1 MRIGAV
7 LNGYAPE
14 SGGGFTF
21 EEDILQAVISL
32 HDSTPHHITLIVPE
46 AYASALSDHAGTKI
60 PVVSFPAG
68 NRLQRAAES
77 LVRDSMFFRRH
88 LRVSSRLDRLA
99 RTERL
104 DVLFFLSAGIHVTQ
118 YPYVTIV
125 WDLQHRTMPW
135 FPELSHGVWDSW
147 ESRELAWP
155 SFIRKASLVI
165 TGTQVGSE
173 EIGRF
178 YGVPKDRIVILPHPT
193 PRFALAAGP
202 SDNGQVFRRLGV
214 TPPYLLYPAQFWS
227 HKNHV
232 SLLLAVKRLRD
243 SYGLAP
249 QLVLVGSDK
258 GNHAR
263 VNKLCR
269 ELGLVSQV
277 LFLGF
282 VDRADLV
289 ALYRGAMALTY
300 TSFGGP
306 ENLPPLEAFALG
318 CPVIAARVPGADEQ
332 LDDCA
337 ILVSPSDPED
347 IARAIYRVLSE
358 QGLRAELVARGR
370 ERAVRWTGEDF
381 VRGALAGIDTLSPY
395 VRCWSEG
402 SAR

>member
-7 LNGYAPE
+7 LTGYAPE

-21 EEDILQAVISL
+21 EDDILQAVISL
-32 HDSTPHHITLIVPE
+32 HDCTPHHITLIVPQ
-46 AYASALSDHAGTKI
+46 AGASALSDYVGTKI
-60 PVVSFPAG
+60 PVASLPAG
-68 NRLQRAAES
+68 NRLQRTAES
-77 LVRDSMFFRRH
+77 LVRESMFFRRH

-99 RTERL
+99 GKERL
-104 DVLFFLSAGIHVTQ
+104 DVLFFLSAGVHVTQ

-135 FPELSHGVWDSW
+135 FPELNHSVW

-155 SFIRKASLVI
+155 WFIQKASLVI

-202 SDNGQVFRRLGV
+202 SDNGQVLRRLGV
-214 TPPYLLYPAQFWS
+214 TPPYLLYPAQFWP

-243 SYGLAP
+243 NYGLAP

-269 ELGLVSQV
+269 ELGLIPQV

-289 ALYRGAMALTY
+289 ALYRGAMALAY

-332 LDDCA
+332 LDNCA

-347 IARAIYRVLSE
+347 IAGAIYRVLNGE
-358 QGLRAELVARGR
+358 GLRAELIAKGR
-370 ERAVRWTGEDF
+370 ERAVRWTAEDF
-381 VRGALAGIDTLSPY
+381 VRGALAGINTLSSY

-402 SAR
+402 SAS

>member
-7 LNGYAPE
+7 LTGYAPE

-21 EEDILQAVISL
+21 EDDILEAVISL
-32 HDSTPHHITLIVPE
+32 HDSTPHHITLIVPQ
-46 AYASALSDHAGTKI
+46 ADALALRDHVGTKI
-60 PVVSFPAG
+60 PVVCFPAG

-99 RTERL
+99 GAEGL
-104 DVLFFLSAGIHVTQ
+104 DLLWFLSAGVHVTQ
-118 YPYVTIV
+118 YPYVTVV

-135 FPELSHGVWDSW
+135 FPELSRHGEW
-147 ESRELAWP
+147 ELRELTWP

-165 TGTQVGSE
+165 TGTQVGAD

-178 YGVPKDRIVILPHPT
+178 YGVPKERIVILPHPT
-193 PRFALAAGP
+193 PRFALEAAQ
-202 SDNGQVFRRLGV
+202 SDNRQVFRRLGV
-214 TPPYLLYPAQFWS
+214 TPPYLLYPAQFWP

-243 SYGLAP
+243 RYGLAP

-258 GNHAR
+258 GNYAH

-269 ELGLVSQV
+269 ELGLASQV

-282 VDRADLV
+282 VDREDLV

-306 ENLPPLEAFALG
+306 ENLPPLEAFALD

-332 LDDCA
+332 LNNSA

-347 IARAIYRVLSE
+347 IADAIYRVLSE
-358 QGLRAELVARGR
+358 QGLRTELIARGR

-381 VRGALAGIDTLSPY
+381 VRGALAGIDTLSSY

-402 SAR
+402 SAS